1 MTVLPVAPT
10 PCTVTTP
17 VINSAPLCSGMPAI
31 SSPRVFP
38 FARVPRT
45 SRAITSLFYIG
56 IPTNNGTRVPPL
68 PTTIR
73 TASLHTPLRRTI
85 RNPHALPPTVQTICT
100 VEAPTA
106 TDISPVTTTV
116 VEEAWDPDTMPPP
129 LLYLVSDGVEE
140 IGTNEHK
147 ERRPPVPHLPPPL
160 MRCVR

>member
-1 MTVLPVAPT
+1 M
-10 PCTVTTP
+10 TTP
-17 VINSAPLCSGMPAI
+17 ISTRSPLQTRIPAI

-45 SRAITSLFYIG
+45 SRATSSPFYTG

-68 PTTIR
+68 PSTIR

-85 RNPHALPPTVQTICT
+85 HNPHAPPPSVQTICT
-100 VEAPTA
+100 GEAPTA
-106 TDISPVTTTV
+106 TDISPATTTV
-116 VEEAWDPDTMPPP
+116 VEEALAP

-147 ERRPPVPHLPPPL
+147 ERRPPLPHLPPPL